1 MKTATDLELHIQS
14 TPLADTHDHQAT
26 ECDYVERG
34 PDVLQDLFQNYVTAD
49 LTVAGASP
57 QALNRLL
64 DGNDPD
70 LGARF
75 NGVAEAWARC
85 RHTGYGEAVRLIAK
99 HVYDMPEITSAG
111 LDASRERNLRL
122 RRPGERLRILREIGR
137 FDHVQT
143 DHFGWCCHPDA
154 SGPDFFLYD
163 LSWAGFCGGQL
174 GTKNTAD
181 SPRTI
186 FDETGVEV
194 TGIAS
199 LRRAMQA
206 LFAKYARC
214 AVAVKAQHAY
224 NRTLHWME
232 RTDADADHVL
242 QKKLR
247 GEKLAE
253 DERLCLGDWAW
264 ARGVE
269 LATEHGLPFKIHTG
283 YYAGHSGLNPDFI
296 RSGLLAPI
304 LKKYPRARF
313 VLMHVSYPYTD
324 ELVAIAKNFPNVF
337 VDLCW
342 GWSIDPHTTGD
353 FVRRMI
359 HAVPA
364 NKLFV
369 FGADTRWPNAAVAY
383 AIQARRWLTR
393 ALQTEVDE
401 GQMTENEA
409 FAFAT
414 RIMLAN
420 QEECFNLSA
429 KRASVAALAKSK
441 SKA

>member
-1 MKTATDLELHIQS
+1 MKTATDLALHIQ
-14 TPLADTHDHQAT
+14 TQPLADTHDHQAT
-26 ECDYVERG
+26 ESDYVERG

-49 LTVAGASP
+49 LAVAGASP
-57 QALNRLL
+57 QAIGRLL
-64 DGNDPD
+64 NAKDPD

-75 NGVAEAWARC
+75 RGVQEAWARC

-99 HVYDMPEITSAG
+99 HVYGMEEITLAG
-111 LDASRERNLRL
+111 LDAARAHNRQL
-122 RRPGERLRILREIGR
+122 RRSGERLRILRDVAR
-137 FDHVQT
+137 LDHVQI
-143 DHFGWCCHPDA
+143 DHFGWPCRPDL

-163 LSWAGFCGGQL
+163 LSWAGFCSGQL

-181 SPRTI
+181 NAKTI
-186 FDETGVEV
+186 HDETGVEV

-199 LRRAMQA
+199 LRQAMQA
-206 LFAKYARC
+206 LFAKYAPC
-214 AVAVKAQHAY
+214 AVAVKAQHSY
-224 NRTLHWME
+224 NRTLHWQE
-232 RTDADADHVL
+232 RADADADRAL

-253 DERLCLGDWAW
+253 EERLCLGDWGW

-269 LATEHGLPFKIHTG
+269 LAIEHNLPFKIHTG
-283 YYAGHSGLNPDFI
+283 HYAGYGSMNPDFI
-296 RSGLLAPI
+296 RSGLLVPI

-313 VLMHVSYPYTD
+313 VLMHVAYPYTD
-324 ELVAIAKNFPNVF
+324 ELVAVAKSFPNAS

-342 GWSIDPHTTGD
+342 GWSIDPFTTCD

-359 HAVPA
+359 HTAPA
-364 NKLFV
+364 NKLFA

-393 ALQTEVDE
+393 ALQAEVDDSF
-401 GQMTENEA
+401 MTEHEA
-409 FAFAT
+409 FTFAT

-420 QEECFNLSA
+420 QEECFNLAA
-429 KRASVAALAKSK
+429 KRTAVAALAKTK
-441 SKA
+441 T